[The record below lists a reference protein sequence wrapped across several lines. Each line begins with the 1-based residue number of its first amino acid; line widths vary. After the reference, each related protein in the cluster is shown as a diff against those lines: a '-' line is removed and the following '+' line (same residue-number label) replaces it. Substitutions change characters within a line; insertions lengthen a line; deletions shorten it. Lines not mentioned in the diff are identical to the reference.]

1 MHKAADRIRNVA
13 LVGHRGS
20 GKTSLHEGLLFQ
32 AGAIN
37 RLGTVVDGTTV
48 SDSDPDEK
56 ARQMSISAALASF
69 EWQERKVNLIDTPGD
84 SSFIADALGALRV
97 CESAV
102 FVVNAV
108 MGVEVHTTRLWS
120 RAGELDLARLLFVN
134 MLDRERADFFRT
146 LDSLKATFGQHVV
159 ATEIPIGSEHEV
171 RGVIDLVDM
180 KAYEYGGP
188 AKDNCKQIPIPDDLQ
203 AQAEEYREKLM
214 DEVSESSDALMERYL
229 EGEEISH
236 EEIVTALKDGTN
248 HGAMFPV
255 TCGIATRNLAT
266 NRLLD
271 AIVEDLPSPV
281 KHGGLDVGEVTLE
294 PVEDKEMFAY
304 VFKTRADPFAG
315 RINLFRVYQGVMK
328 QDSQVLNTRTHNKER
343 IGQLVT
349 FEGNK
354 TGSATDFGPGDIGA
368 VAKLKET
375 KAGDWLA
382 SRDEPVEMPSIKL
395 PAPVMAFA
403 VEPKSKGDEDKVFTA
418 LRRLQEEDPTIDLH
432 RDQQTGEQI
441 VAGLSQVHVEV
452 IVQRL
457 KDRFGAEVNL
467 KPPRVP
473 YQETI
478 RKPAKAHGRH
488 KKQTGGRGQFGDC
501 HIEIEPLN
509 DPTHP
514 TGFEFVNAIKG
525 GVIPTGFI
533 PAVEKETGGRG
544 QFGDCH
550 IEIEPLEPGSGFE
563 FVNAIKGGV
572 IPTGFIPAVEKGVVE
587 AMDEGVVAGYPVK
600 DVRVRLYD
608 GSYHTVDSSEMAFKV
623 AGSLAMKQAMEQ
635 AAPVLLEPIMLVT
648 VSLPEDSVG
657 DVIGD
662 LNSRRGRPLGMEP
675 SGAGMSEVKAEV
687 PMAEMLSYAPDLRSI
702 TGGQG
707 EFTMEFLRYEEVPG
721 HLASKV
727 VEEAKA
733 EKEAVKA

>member
-20 GKTSLHEGLLFQ
+20 GKTSLHEALLFQ
-32 AGAIN
+32 AGAVN

-56 ARQMSISAALASF
+56 ARQMSISAALSSF
-69 EWQERKVNLIDTPGD
+69 EWEERKVNLLDTPGD

-108 MGVEVHTTRLWS
+108 MGVEVHTNRLWQ
-120 RAGELDLARLLFVN
+120 RAAELDLARLVFVN

-146 LDSLKATFGQHVV
+146 LESLKATFGQHVV
-159 ATEIPIGSEHEV
+159 ATEIPIGREHEV
-171 RGVIDLVDM
+171 SGLIDLVDM
-180 KAYEYGGP
+180 KAYQYDGAGR
-188 AKDNCKQIPIPDDLQ
+188 DNCREIPIPDALQ

-214 DEVSESSDALMERYL
+214 DEVSETSDALMERYL

-236 EEIVTALKDGTN
+236 DEIVSALKEGTN
-248 HGAMFPV
+248 HGSLFPV
-255 TCGIATRNLAT
+255 TCGVATRNLGT

-271 AIVEDLPSPV
+271 AIVDDLPSPV
-281 KHGGLDVGEVTLE
+281 KHGALEVGELTLE
-294 PVEDKEMFAY
+294 PVDDKELFAY

-315 RINLFRVYQGVMK
+315 RINLFRLYQGVMK

-349 FEGNK
+349 FEGSH
-354 TGSATDFGPGDIGA
+354 TGHTTEFGPGDIGA

-375 KAGDWLA
+375 RAGDWLA
-382 SRDEPVEMPSIKL
+382 ARDEPIEMPSIKL

-403 VEPKSKGDEDKVFTA
+403 IEPKSKGDEDKVFSS

-432 RDQQTGEQI
+432 RDPQTGEQI

-452 IVQRL
+452 IVERL
-457 KDRFGAEVNL
+457 KERFGAEVTL

-478 RKPAKAHGRH
+478 RSGAKAHGRH
-488 KKQTGGRGQFGDC
+488 KKQ
-501 HIEIEPLN
+501 
-509 DPTHP
+509 
-514 TGFEFVNAIKG
+514 
-525 GVIPTGFI
+525 
-533 PAVEKETGGRG
+533 TGGRG

-572 IPTGFIPAVEKGVVE
+572 IPSGFIPAVEKGVQE
-587 AMDEGVVAGYPVK
+587 AMQEGVVAGYPVK

-623 AGSLAMKQAMEQ
+623 AGSVAMKQALEQ

-648 VSLPEDSVG
+648 VNAPEDTVG

-675 SGAGMSEVKAEV
+675 SGSGMTDIKAEV

-721 HLASKV
+721 HLAGRV
-727 VEEAKA
+727 VDEARA
-733 EKEAVKA
+733 EREAVKA

>member
-1 MHKAADRIRNVA
+1 MHKPADRIRNVA

-20 GKTSLHEGLLFQ
+20 GKTSLHEALLFQ
-32 AGAIN
+32 AGAVN
-37 RLGTVVDGTTV
+37 RLGTVVEGTTV
-48 SDSDPDEK
+48 SDADPDEK
-56 ARQMSISAALASF
+56 SRQMSISAALASF
-69 EWQERKVNLIDTPGD
+69 DWQDRKVNLIDTPGD
-84 SSFIADALGALRV
+84 SSFVADALGALRV

-108 MGVEVHTTRLWS
+108 MGVEVHTNRLWQ
-120 RAGELDLARLLFVN
+120 RAAELDLARLVFVN

-146 LDSLKATFGQHVV
+146 LDALKAAFGQHVV

-171 RGVIDLVDM
+171 SGVIDLVDM
-180 KAYEYGGP
+180 RAYRYEGAGRD
-188 AKDNCKQIPIPDDLQ
+188 AASEIPIPGELQ

-236 EEIVTALKDGTN
+236 EEIVTALKEGTN
-248 HGAMFPV
+248 HGAIFPV

-281 KHGGLDVGEVTLE
+281 KHGGLDLGEVTLE
-294 PVEDKEMFAY
+294 PVEDQEMFAY

-315 RINLFRVYQGVMK
+315 RINMFRVYQGVLK
-328 QDSQVLNTRTHNKER
+328 HDSQVLNTRTHNKER

-349 FEGNK
+349 FEGHQ
-354 TGSATDFGPGDIGA
+354 TGHATEFGPGDIGA

-375 KAGDWLA
+375 KAGDWLS
-382 SRDEPVEMPSIKL
+382 SRDEPIEMPSVKL

-432 RDQQTGEQI
+432 RDPQTGEQI

-452 IVQRL
+452 IVERL
-457 KDRFGAEVNL
+457 KSRFGAEVNL

-478 RKPAKAHGRH
+478 RKRAKAHGRH

-501 HIEIEPLN
+501 RIEIEPR
-509 DPTHP
+509 D
-514 TGFEFVNAIKG
+514 
-525 GVIPTGFI
+525 
-533 PAVEKETGGRG
+533 
-544 QFGDCH
+544 
-550 IEIEPLEPGSGFE
+550 PGSGFE
-563 FVNAIKGGV
+563 FINAIKGGV
-572 IPTGFIPAVEKGVVE
+572 IPTGFIPAVEKGVLE
-587 AMDEGVVAGYPVK
+587 AMQEGVVAGYPVK
-600 DVRVRLYD
+600 DLSVRLYD

-623 AGSLAMKQAMEQ
+623 AGSLAMKQALSE
-635 AAPVLLEPIMLVT
+635 AGPVLLEPIMLATVT
-648 VSLPEDSVG
+648 VPEDAVG

-675 SGAGMSEVKAEV
+675 AGAGMTDVKAEV

-721 HLASKV
+721 HLAGKIV
-727 VEEAKA
+727 DEARTD
-733 EKEAVKA
+733 KEAVKA

>member
-20 GKTSLHEGLLFQ
+20 GKTSLHEALLFQ
-32 AGAIN
+32 AGVIN
-37 RLGTVVDGTTV
+37 RLGTVIDGTTF

-56 ARQMSISAALASF
+56 ARQMSISLALSSF
-69 EWQERKVNLIDTPGD
+69 EWQERKVNLLDTPGD
-84 SSFIADALGALRV
+84 SSFVADALGALRV

-108 MGVEVHTTRLWS
+108 MGVEVHTTRLWQ
-120 RAGELDLARLLFVN
+120 RAAELDLARLVFVN

-146 LDSLKATFGQHVV
+146 LDSLKSAFGQHVV
-159 ATEIPIGSEHEV
+159 ATEIPIGSEHET

-180 KAYEYGGP
+180 KAYEYENSSPP
-188 AKDNCKQIPIPDDLQ
+188 ARDSCQEIPIPDDLADQ
-203 AQAEEYREKLM
+203 AQEYRERLM
-214 DEVSESSDALMERYL
+214 DEVSETSDALMERYL

-236 EEIVTALKDGTN
+236 EEIVAALKEGTN
-248 HGAMFPV
+248 HGSLFPV
-255 TCGIATRNLAT
+255 TCGIATRNLGT

-271 AIVEDLPSPV
+271 AIVDDLPSPV
-281 KHGGLDVGEVTLE
+281 KHGGLEVGELTLE
-294 PVEDKEMFAY
+294 PVEDKELFAY

-315 RINLFRVYQGVMK
+315 RINMFRVYQGTMSH
-328 QDSQVLNTRTHNKER
+328 DTQVLNTTTHNKER
-343 IGQLVT
+343 IGQLIT
-349 FEGNK
+349 FEGGHGP
-354 TGSATDFGPGDIGA
+354 TQPHADEFGAGDIGA

-375 KAGDWLA
+375 RAGDWLA
-382 SRDEPVEMPSIKL
+382 ARDEPIEMPSVKL
-395 PAPVMAFA
+395 PAPVMAFSI
-403 VEPKSKGDEDKVFTA
+403 EPKAKGDEEKVFSA

-432 RDQQTGEQI
+432 RDPQTGEQI

-452 IVQRL
+452 IVERL
-457 KDRFGAEVNL
+457 RSRFGAEVTL

-501 HIEIEPLN
+501 HIEIEPMEY
-509 DPTHP
+509 DPAHP
-514 TGFEFVNAIKG
+514 FEFVDAIKG
-525 GVIPTGFI
+525 GVIP
-533 PAVEKETGGRG
+533 
-544 QFGDCH
+544 
-550 IEIEPLEPGSGFE
+550 S
-563 FVNAIKGGV
+563 
-572 IPTGFIPAVEKGVVE
+572 GFIPAVEKGVQE
-587 AMDEGVVAGYPVK
+587 AMQEGTVAGYPVK
-600 DVRVRLYD
+600 GVRVRVYD

-623 AGSLAMKQAMEQ
+623 AGSLAMKQALEQ
-635 AAPVLLEPIMLVT
+635 AGSVLLEPIMLVT
-648 VSLPEDSVG
+648 VNAPEDTVG

-675 SGAGMSEVKAEV
+675 VGAGMTEIKAEV

-707 EFTMEFLRYEEVPG
+707 EFTMEFERYEEVPG
-721 HLASKV
+721 HLAAKV
-727 VEEAKA
+727 VDEAKA
-733 EKEAVKA
+733 EREAVKA